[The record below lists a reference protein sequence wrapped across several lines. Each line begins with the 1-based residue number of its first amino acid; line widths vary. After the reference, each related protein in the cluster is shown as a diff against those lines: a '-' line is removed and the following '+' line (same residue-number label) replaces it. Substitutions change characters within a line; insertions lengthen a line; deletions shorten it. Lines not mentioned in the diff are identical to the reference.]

1 MTVIMDYGESRH
13 IKLMIHNCRGDE
25 FEIVRA
31 EYEFAMKGAEIPE
44 TSGLASIAEHVIDIS
59 VTPRQRGTYI
69 LKVTYHIADET
80 LIDTVEV
87 QVI

>member
-44 TSGLASIAEHVIDIS
+44 TSGLASKTARNIYSESDL
-59 VTPRQRGTYI
+59 PYRGRN
-69 LKVTYHIADET
+69 AD
-80 LIDTVEV
+80 
-87 QVI
+87 

>member
-1 MTVIMDYGESRH
+1 MTVIMDFGESRH
-13 IKLMIHNCRGDE
+13 VKLMIHNCKGDE

-31 EYEFAMKGAEIPE
+31 DYEFTLKGADEPE
-44 TSGLASIAEHVIDIS
+44 TSGTANIVEHIIDIA
-59 VTPRQRGTYI
+59 VNPKQKGTYT

>member
-1 MTVIMDYGESRH
+1 MTVIMDFGESRH
-13 IKLMIHNCRGDE
+13 VKLMIHNCKGDD

-31 EYEFAMKGAEIPE
+31 DYEFTLKGADEPE
-44 TSGLASIAEHVIDIS
+44 TSGTANITEHIIDIP
-59 VTPRQRGTYI
+59 VNPKRKGTYT

>member
-31 EYEFAMKGAEIPE
+31 EFEFTPKGADIPE
-44 TSGLASIAEHVIDIS
+44 ASGLASIVEHIIDIA
-59 VTPRQRGTYI
+59 VTPRQKGTYT